1 LLDFSEEHKLAAQL
15 IRTWC
20 TTRLGPATM
29 DIEEGKTPPYAL
41 MRELCATF
49 GIADTVREAL
59 RKGAAEDGAAR
70 PDDAPGRF
78 DAGSGRAESGPRGS
92 SEGPLMAI
100 LMMELSRVCPGF
112 AMSFGASLG
121 LCGGAILA
129 RGTAEQR
136 ARFAVPVMT
145 MEKIGAWALTEPGAG
160 SDAFGSMSTR
170 AHRVDGGWRL
180 SGSKTFITNA
190 PYADVFVVYARVAG
204 ANAGTKSGVHPGGT
218 GAGAHGTKSGVY
230 PGGTGAGSETG
241 VRAFVLER
249 GAAGLATGLPMKKMG
264 MHASPTGEIFLD
276 DVFVPGDQLLG
287 GEAAD
292 DERVAA
298 KSSLKGER
306 FGMTPMCLGIVDRC
320 LEESVRYAK
329 ERVQWGQPIAT
340 FQLVQEKLAHMY
352 MARAI
357 IHALLMRQLE
367 AERAGVVLL
376 VEEACAGKLYCA
388 RAATDVAMEAIQLK
402 GGAGYMRDGI
412 VEMLARDA
420 KLLQIGG
427 GTDEIQILRIA
438 REVLSRPV

>member
-20 TTRLGPATM
+20 TTRLGPAVTVL
-29 DIEEGKTPPYAL
+29 EEGNTPPYAL

-49 GIADTVREAL
+49 GIAETVRAAL
-59 RKGAAEDGAAR
+59 LK
-70 PDDAPGRF
+70 
-78 DAGSGRAESGPRGS
+78 GRAEGGPRRDS
-92 SEGPLMAI
+92 NEGPLMAI
-100 LMMELSRVCPGF
+100 LMMELSRFCPGF

-129 RGTAEQR
+129 RGTPEQR
-136 ARFAVPVMT
+136 ARFALPVMT

-170 AHRVDGGWRL
+170 ARRVDGGWRL

-190 PYADVFVVYARVAG
+190 PYADVFVVYARVE
-204 ANAGTKSGVHPGGT
+204 
-218 GAGAHGTKSGVY
+218 GAGA
-230 PGGTGAGSETG
+230 G
-241 VRAFVLER
+241 VRAFVVER
-249 GAAGLATGLPMKKMG
+249 GAEGLATGTPMKKMG
-264 MHASPTGEIFLD
+264 MHTSPTGEIFLD

-287 GEAAD
+287 GAD
-292 DERVAA
+292 ADNERDAA

-320 LEESVRYAK
+320 LEESVRYAN
-329 ERVQWGQPIAT
+329 ERVQWGKPIAT
-340 FQLVQEKLAHMY
+340 FQLVQEKIARMY
-352 MARAI
+352 TARTI
-357 IHALLMRQLE
+357 IQALLMRQL
-367 AERAGVVLL
+367 AADRAGVGLA
-376 VEEACAGKLYCA
+376 VEEACASKLYCA
-388 RAATDVAMEAIQLK
+388 PTTTEVAMDAVQLK

-438 REVLSRPV
+438 REVLSRPA